1 MEVGWSQPVAATPSD
16 MEVVFMEQGRRY
28 GLSATEKA
36 DIWRRWKGGES
47 LHEIGRAFGKNHGS
61 IQFLLSHHGGIAPAV
76 RRRSQRTLTLAERE
90 DISRGIACGS
100 SIREIAR
107 GLQRAAST
115 VSREV
120 VRHGGRPIYR
130 ANEADQRAWKS
141 ALRPKTCLLAT
152 HGKLRTMVA
161 SKLILDWSPQQIAG
175 WLKRRYPSNE
185 SMRVSHETIY
195 RSLFVQA
202 RGVLKKELVQH
213 LRSKRLIRRSVHA
226 RAGGKSQGQ
235 IVDAISI
242 RERPAEI
249 EDRAI
254 PGHWEGDLLAG
265 ASNSHIA
272 TLVERHSRFT
282 ILVKVPGKDTATVV
296 AALSRQV
303 RKLPASLRRSLTWD
317 RGLEMAKHKSFT
329 VATEVTVYFCD
340 PQSPWQRGTNENTNG
355 LLRQYFPKKTD
366 LSVYSQS
373 ELDKVALRLNQRPR
387 KTLGVETPASK
398 LQASVAPTG

>member
-1 MEVGWSQPVAATPSD
+1 MRR
-16 MEVVFMEQGRRY
+16 GRRY
-28 GLSATEKA
+28 GLSAEQKA
-36 DIWRRWKGGES
+36 DIWHRWKAGES
-47 LHEIGRAFGKNHGS
+47 LHEIGRVFDKDHGS
-61 IQFLLSHHGGIAPAV
+61 IHFLLSQHGGIAPAI

-90 DISRGIACGS
+90 AISRGIASGS

-120 VRHGGRPIYR
+120 ARHGGRPVYR
-130 ANEADQRAWKS
+130 ASEADHQAWKS

-152 HGKLRTMVA
+152 QVKLRTIVA
-161 SKLILDWSPQQIAG
+161 RKLILDWSPEQISG
-175 WLKRRYPSNE
+175 WLKRRYPRNE

-195 RSLFVQA
+195 RSLFIQA
-202 RGVLKKELVQH
+202 RGVLKKELMQH
-213 LRSKRLIRRSVHA
+213 LRSKQLIRRSVHA
-226 RAGGKSQGQ
+226 RAGGQSRGQ

-242 RERPAEI
+242 SERPAEI

-254 PGHWEGDLLAG
+254 PGHWEGDLLSG
-265 ASNSHIA
+265 TGNSHIA

-282 ILVKVPGKDTATVV
+282 LLVKVPSKDTATVV
-296 AALSRQV
+296 DALTRQV

-329 VATEVTVYFCD
+329 VATKVNVYFCD

-355 LLRQYFPKKTD
+355 LLRQYFPRKSD
-366 LSVYSQS
+366 LSAYSQAD
-373 ELDKVALRLNQRPR
+373 LDKVAQRLNQRPR
-387 KTLGVETPASK
+387 KTLGFETPASK
-398 LQASVAPTG
+398 LQASVASTG